1 MQCPVCNHEAP
12 KSDVGDPL
20 RCSECGVDY
29 NKALSAKQRNESGAD
44 QLSASSE
51 RISLRQRKILWIM
64 AGIAAVAI
72 AGFASA
78 PYVAVYQIRQAA
90 QAQDADSLA
99 EHIDFPRVREDLKEQ
114 VNASIMSKAKTELKD
129 NPFASLAT
137 AFASGIAEKMISTL
151 VTPSGLVELMK
162 GEKPGKLIS
171 GGGTNRTVTPRDN
184 KLFEDAHMRYDGF
197 SKFVIEVPDKNGGAP
212 SQFILRDGLK

>member
-1 MQCPVCNHEAP
+1 MV
-12 KSDVGDPL
+12 
-20 RCSECGVDY
+20 
-29 NKALSAKQRNESGAD
+29 
-44 QLSASSE
+44 
-51 RISLRQRKILWIM
+51 
-64 AGIAAVAI
+64 GIAAI
-72 AGFASA
+72 ALAGVVSA

-90 QAQDADSLA
+90 QAQDTEALE

-114 VNASIMSKAKTELKD
+114 VNASIMAKAKTELKD
-129 NPFASLAT
+129 NPFAALAT

-171 GGGTNRTVTPRDN
+171 GGGGSDKNITTRDN
-184 KLFEDAHMRYDGF
+184 KPFENAHMRYEGF

-212 SQFILRDGLK
+212 SQFILRRDLIAWRLTGIRLPL